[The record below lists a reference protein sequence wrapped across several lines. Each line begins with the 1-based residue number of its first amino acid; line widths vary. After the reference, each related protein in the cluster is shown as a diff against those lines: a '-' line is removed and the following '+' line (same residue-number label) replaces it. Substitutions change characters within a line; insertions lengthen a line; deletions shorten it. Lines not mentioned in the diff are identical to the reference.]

1 MTNIQIMFFCGLSG
15 VFIATMF
22 LLLWKVHRVNVR
34 ISNLEKS
41 YKEDFG
47 KLKELSNKIYEKLK
61 EVVEKV
67 NPLLA
72 SATSSTNKNEDI
84 VEVEYAPVE
93 EDAVI
98 VDGE

>member
-1 MTNIQIMFFCGLSG
+1 MDLWHPYPAWNLILHDRPLPPPLPIWMSI
-15 VFIATMF
+15 VKFIIF
-22 LLLWKVHRVNVR
+22 
-34 ISNLEKS
+34 
-41 YKEDFG
+41 
-47 KLKELSNKIYEKLK
+47 SNKIYEKLK

-72 SATSSTNKNEDI
+72 NTTSFTNKNEDI